1 MDKKDYYEVLGV
13 SRDSSIDE
21 IKKAYRNLVL
31 KFHPDRNP
39 GNKEAEEK
47 FKEVTEAY
55 EVLSDPEK
63 RKIYDQYGH
72 AGFGPQ
78 GFDWTEDFSRVKMDF
93 SDIFGDIFSS
103 IFSSEDFNART
114 TRGYSSVKQQRGSDL
129 EYRISIS
136 LKEAALGVE
145 KQIHISR
152 YDGCTACANTGS
164 KTKRGRETC
173 PACHGRGQVIRN
185 QSFFSI
191 AQTCPRC
198 KGEGQTVVDPC
209 LHCRG
214 TGRVRTNMH
223 RIVVKIPAG
232 IETGTSL
239 RLKGEGDIGPYGGP
253 RGDLYVTVFVEK
265 DERFERR
272 NSDIICEVPITVVQA
287 VLGAEIEVPTL
298 TGKVNM
304 RVPAGSQNNSLLRLR
319 NLGMPKSSGYG
330 KGDLFI
336 KIRVVIPTRLSRQE
350 KVLYQQL
357 GEIEN
362 PDSYPEIKKFKASF

>member
-1 MDKKDYYEVLGV
+1 
-13 SRDSSIDE
+13 
-21 IKKAYRNLVL
+21 
-31 KFHPDRNP
+31 
-39 GNKEAEEK
+39 
-47 FKEVTEAY
+47 
-55 EVLSDPEK
+55 
-63 RKIYDQYGH
+63 
-72 AGFGPQ
+72 
-78 GFDWTEDFSRVKMDF
+78 
-93 SDIFGDIFSS
+93 
-103 IFSSEDFNART
+103 
-114 TRGYSSVKQQRGSDL
+114 
-129 EYRISIS
+129 
-136 LKEAALGVE
+136 
-145 KQIHISR
+145 
-152 YDGCTACANTGS
+152 
-164 KTKRGRETC
+164 
-173 PACHGRGQVIRN
+173 
-185 QSFFSI
+185 
-191 AQTCPRC
+191 
-198 KGEGQTVVDPC
+198 
-209 LHCRG
+209 
-214 TGRVRTNMH
+214 MH

-336 KIRVVIPTRLSRQE
+336 KIRVVIPTRLSKQE

-357 GEIEN
+357 SEIEN
-362 PDSYPEIKKFKASF
+362 LDSYPEIKKFKASF

>member
-103 IFSSEDFNART
+103 IFSSEDFNNRT

-152 YDGCTACANTGS
+152 YDGCTVCANTGS

-173 PACHGRGQVIRN
+173 PVCHGRGQVIRN

-191 AQTCPRC
+191 AQTCSRC

-336 KIRVVIPTRLSRQE
+336 RIRVVIPTRLSRQE